1 MDETAMH
8 GSGELRK
15 IADWKPRPSDGVQSE
30 INEHGFPTTVHRT
43 PTRLIEECERAFDAG
58 LLLSALCLAVTIPDV
73 CAKIAGTDYRKWC
86 EEYLDLVNDGAKV
99 ENARKETKTQREV
112 DEGFEV
118 IERRG
123 LFTAS
128 DLYNLRCA
136 VVHAGSASI
145 KGKSEDYTP
154 YHVIG
159 VCVQG
164 DASSVVA
171 SYGHT
176 GSGVDDLE
184 KCAYDCGIRLEGLI
198 SLIAKGVCKFV
209 DEDPGRDCEY
219 SRQGDNFRRIGIVDF
234 RPLNPS

>member
-1 MDETAMH
+1 MSL
-8 GSGELRK
+8 GSELKR
-15 IADWKPRPSDGVQSE
+15 IADWKPKPSAGVESRV
-30 INEHGFPTTVHRT
+30 NEYGFPTIVHRT
-43 PTRLIEECERAFDAG
+43 PTKLIEECERAFDAE
-58 LLLSALCLAVTIPDV
+58 LLLAALCLAVTIPDV

-86 EEYLDLVNDGAKV
+86 EEYLDLTNDGAKV
-99 ENARKETKTQREV
+99 DYARKKTKTQREV
-112 DEGFEV
+112 DKGFEA
-118 IERRG
+118 IEQRG

-145 KGKSEDYTP
+145 EGKSENYTP

-176 GSGVDDLE
+176 GSGIEELRN
-184 KCAYDCGIRLEGLI
+184 CAYDCNIKLEGLI
-198 SLIAKGVCKFV
+198 SLIAKGVCRFIE
-209 DEDPGRDCEY
+209 EDPGRDCEY
-219 SRQGDNFRRIGIVDF
+219 SRQGNEFNRIGVVDF
-234 RPLNPS
+234 RPLKPS